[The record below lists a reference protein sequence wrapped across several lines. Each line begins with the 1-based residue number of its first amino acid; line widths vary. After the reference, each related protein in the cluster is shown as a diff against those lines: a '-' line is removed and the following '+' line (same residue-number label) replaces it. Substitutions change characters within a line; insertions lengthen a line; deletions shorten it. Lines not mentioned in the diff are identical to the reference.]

1 MLPEV
6 SRKRDGLPECGA
18 VVVRQ
23 GVSDEHPGA
32 EARRVAEIEVN
43 GPRSVFFCARMC
55 SGGGAPSPRN
65 TFFASW
71 RRAHLP
77 FGTLFLRPGGRPVPS
92 APLNSPSRPYPAPLN
107 TLAPPPGSTAEPPA
121 PPCPA
126 PLNALVPPRLHRRT
140 PCPSPSR
147 AAEHAGP
154 APACAAEPPPVP
166 PPSRT
171 GLRRR
176 IRRLAPVPPRL
187 HRRTPCPSPS
197 RAAEHAG
204 PLPVGAPETSPEG
217 PQHAPESP
225 FRGHL
230 SKSRPRSWVFRGI
243 FRTFGCKKCLLQPIT

>member
-1 MLPEV
+1 
-6 SRKRDGLPECGA
+6 
-18 VVVRQ
+18 
-23 GVSDEHPGA
+23 
-32 EARRVAEIEVN
+32 
-43 GPRSVFFCARMC
+43 MC

-65 TFFASW
+65 TFLRPGGGRIFPSEHFFCDPAARPSALHPAAAFG
-71 RRAHLP
+71 RGRGGGRLAMPPLP
-77 FGTLFLRPGGRPVPS
+77 PGGRPVPS
-92 APLNSPSRPYPAPLN
+92 APLNSPSRPYPAPLNTLAPPPPAPQNPRLFRPRPAPGPTAEHAGPAPAPPQNPLHRPRPAPLN

-140 PCPSPSR
+140 PS
-147 AAEHAGP
+147 
-154 APACAAEPPPVP
+154 
-166 PPSRT
+166 
-171 GLRRR
+171 
-176 IRRLAPVPPRL
+176 
-187 HRRTPCPSPS
+187 PSPS

-243 FRTFGCKKCLLQPIT
+243 FRTFGCKWMQKMSFAANNIIRIS

>member
-1 MLPEV
+1 
-6 SRKRDGLPECGA
+6 
-18 VVVRQ
+18 
-23 GVSDEHPGA
+23 
-32 EARRVAEIEVN
+32 
-43 GPRSVFFCARMC
+43 MC

-107 TLAPPPGSTAEPPA
+107 TLAPPPPAPQNPRLFRPRPAPGPTAERAGPAPAPPQNPLHRPRPAPLNTLAPPPGSTAEPPA

-126 PLNALVPPRLHRRT
+126 PLNAL
-140 PCPSPSR
+140 
-147 AAEHAGP
+147 
-154 APACAAEPPPVP
+154 
-166 PPSRT
+166 
-171 GLRRR
+171 
-176 IRRLAPVPPRL
+176 VPPRL

-243 FRTFGCKKCLLQPIT
+243 FRTFGCKWMQKMSFAANNIIWIS

>member
-1 MLPEV
+1 
-6 SRKRDGLPECGA
+6 
-18 VVVRQ
+18 
-23 GVSDEHPGA
+23 
-32 EARRVAEIEVN
+32 
-43 GPRSVFFCARMC
+43 MC

-107 TLAPPPGSTAEPPA
+107 TLAPPPPAPQNPRLFRPRPAPGPTAE
-121 PPCPA
+121 
-126 PLNALVPPRLHRRT
+126 R
-140 PCPSPSR
+140 
-147 AAEHAGP
+147 AGP
-154 APACAAEPPPVP
+154 APAPPQNPLHRP
-166 PPSRT
+166 RPAPLNT
-171 GLRRR
+171 
-176 IRRLAPVPPRL
+176 LAPPRL
-187 HRRTPCPSPS
+187 RRRTPCPSPS

-204 PLPVGAPETSPEG
+204 PLPVGAPETYPEG

-243 FRTFGCKKCLLQPIT
+243 FRTFGCKWMQKMSFAANNIIRIS

>member
-1 MLPEV
+1 
-6 SRKRDGLPECGA
+6 
-18 VVVRQ
+18 
-23 GVSDEHPGA
+23 
-32 EARRVAEIEVN
+32 
-43 GPRSVFFCARMC
+43 MC

-92 APLNSPSRPYPAPLN
+92 APLNSPSRPCPAPLN
-107 TLAPPPGSTAEPPA
+107 ALAPPPGSTAEPPA

-126 PLNALVPPRLHRRT
+126 PLNAL
-140 PCPSPSR
+140 
-147 AAEHAGP
+147 A
-154 APACAAEPPPVP
+154 
-166 PPSRT
+166 
-171 GLRRR
+171 
-176 IRRLAPVPPRL
+176 PPRL

-243 FRTFGCKKCLLQPIT
+243 FRTFGCKWMQKMSFAANNIIRIS

>member
-32 EARRVAEIEVN
+32 EARSVAEIEVN
-43 GPRSVFFCARMC
+43 GPRSVFFVPVCVRA
-55 SGGGAPSPRN
+55 A
-65 TFFASW
+65 
-71 RRAHLP
+71 AHLP
-77 FGTLFLRPGGRPVPS
+77 LGTLFLRPGGGRIFPSEHFFCDPAAVPS

-107 TLAPPPGSTAEPPA
+107 TLAPPPPAPQNPRLFCPRPAPGPTAERA
-121 PPCPA
+121 GSA
-126 PLNALVPPRLHRRT
+126 SGLHRRT
-140 PCPSPSR
+140 TCT
-147 AAEHAGP
+147 A
-154 APACAAEPPPVP
+154 
-166 PPSRT
+166 
-171 GLRRR
+171 
-176 IRRLAPVPPRL
+176 
-187 HRRTPCPSPS
+187 PS

-243 FRTFGCKKCLLQPIT
+243 FRTFGCKWMQKMSFAANNIIRIS

>member
-1 MLPEV
+1 
-6 SRKRDGLPECGA
+6 
-18 VVVRQ
+18 
-23 GVSDEHPGA
+23 
-32 EARRVAEIEVN
+32 
-43 GPRSVFFCARMC
+43 MC

-107 TLAPPPGSTAEPPA
+107 TLAPPPPAPQNPRLFRPRPAPGPTAERAGPAPAPPQNPLHRPRPAPLNTLAPPPGSTAEPPA

-140 PCPSPSR
+140 PS
-147 AAEHAGP
+147 
-154 APACAAEPPPVP
+154 
-166 PPSRT
+166 
-171 GLRRR
+171 
-176 IRRLAPVPPRL
+176 
-187 HRRTPCPSPS
+187 PSPS

-217 PQHAPESP
+217 PHHAPESP

-243 FRTFGCKKCLLQPIT
+243 FRTFECKKCLLQPIT

>member
-1 MLPEV
+1 
-6 SRKRDGLPECGA
+6 
-18 VVVRQ
+18 
-23 GVSDEHPGA
+23 
-32 EARRVAEIEVN
+32 
-43 GPRSVFFCARMC
+43 MC

-107 TLAPPPGSTAEPPA
+107 TLAPPPPA
-121 PPCPA
+121 PQNPRLFRPPPVPHRA
-126 PLNALVPPRLHRRT
+126 PPLNAL
-140 PCPSPSR
+140 
-147 AAEHAGP
+147 
-154 APACAAEPPPVP
+154 
-166 PPSRT
+166 
-171 GLRRR
+171 
-176 IRRLAPVPPRL
+176 VPPRL

-243 FRTFGCKKCLLQPIT
+243 FRTFGCKWMQKMSFAANNIIRIS

>member
-1 MLPEV
+1 
-6 SRKRDGLPECGA
+6 
-18 VVVRQ
+18 
-23 GVSDEHPGA
+23 
-32 EARRVAEIEVN
+32 
-43 GPRSVFFCARMC
+43 MC

-92 APLNSPSRPYPAPLN
+92 APLNSPSCPYPAPLN

-126 PLNALVPPRLHRRT
+126 PLNAL
-140 PCPSPSR
+140 
-147 AAEHAGP
+147 
-154 APACAAEPPPVP
+154 
-166 PPSRT
+166 
-171 GLRRR
+171 
-176 IRRLAPVPPRL
+176 VPPRL

-243 FRTFGCKKCLLQPIT
+243 FRTFGCKWMQKMSFAANNIIRIS

>member
-1 MLPEV
+1 
-6 SRKRDGLPECGA
+6 
-18 VVVRQ
+18 
-23 GVSDEHPGA
+23 
-32 EARRVAEIEVN
+32 
-43 GPRSVFFCARMC
+43 MC

-107 TLAPPPGSTAEPPA
+107 TLAPPPPAPQNPRLFRPRPAPGPTAERAGPAPAPPQNPVHRPRPAPLNTLAPPPGSTAEPPA

-126 PLNALVPPRLHRRT
+126 PLNAL
-140 PCPSPSR
+140 
-147 AAEHAGP
+147 
-154 APACAAEPPPVP
+154 
-166 PPSRT
+166 
-171 GLRRR
+171 
-176 IRRLAPVPPRL
+176 VPPRL

-243 FRTFGCKKCLLQPIT
+243 FRTFGCKWMQKMSFAANNIIWIS

>member
-1 MLPEV
+1 
-6 SRKRDGLPECGA
+6 
-18 VVVRQ
+18 
-23 GVSDEHPGA
+23 
-32 EARRVAEIEVN
+32 
-43 GPRSVFFCARMC
+43 MC

-107 TLAPPPGSTAEPPA
+107 TLAPPPPAPQNPRLFRPRPAPGPTAERAGPAPAPPQNPLHRPRSAPLNTLAPPPGSTAEPPA

-126 PLNALVPPRLHRRT
+126 PLNAL
-140 PCPSPSR
+140 
-147 AAEHAGP
+147 
-154 APACAAEPPPVP
+154 
-166 PPSRT
+166 
-171 GLRRR
+171 
-176 IRRLAPVPPRL
+176 VPPRL

-243 FRTFGCKKCLLQPIT
+243 FRTFECKKCLLQPIT

>member
-1 MLPEV
+1 
-6 SRKRDGLPECGA
+6 
-18 VVVRQ
+18 
-23 GVSDEHPGA
+23 
-32 EARRVAEIEVN
+32 
-43 GPRSVFFCARMC
+43 MC

-71 RRAHLP
+71 RRAYLP
-77 FGTLFLRPGGRPVPS
+77 FVTLFLRPGGRPVPS
-92 APLNSPSRPYPAPLN
+92 APLNSPSRPYPAPLNTLAPPPPAPQNPRLFRPRPAPGPTAERAGPAPAPPQNPLHRPRPAPLN

-140 PCPSPSR
+140 PS
-147 AAEHAGP
+147 
-154 APACAAEPPPVP
+154 
-166 PPSRT
+166 
-171 GLRRR
+171 
-176 IRRLAPVPPRL
+176 
-187 HRRTPCPSPS
+187 PSPS

-243 FRTFGCKKCLLQPIT
+243 LRTFGCKWMQKMSFAANNIIRIS

>member
-43 GPRSVFFCARMC
+43 GPRSVFFVPVCVRA
-55 SGGGAPSPRN
+55 A
-65 TFFASW
+65 
-71 RRAHLP
+71 AHLP

-107 TLAPPPGSTAEPPA
+107 
-121 PPCPA
+121 
-126 PLNALVPPRLHRRT
+126 AL
-140 PCPSPSR
+140 
-147 AAEHAGP
+147 
-154 APACAAEPPPVP
+154 
-166 PPSRT
+166 
-171 GLRRR
+171 
-176 IRRLAPVPPRL
+176 VPPRL

-243 FRTFGCKKCLLQPIT
+243 FRTFECKKCLLQPIT

>member
-1 MLPEV
+1 
-6 SRKRDGLPECGA
+6 
-18 VVVRQ
+18 
-23 GVSDEHPGA
+23 
-32 EARRVAEIEVN
+32 
-43 GPRSVFFCARMC
+43 MC

-77 FGTLFLRPGGRPVPS
+77 FGTLFLRPGGAAVGFAPRSGLWEGAGRRSTGHAPPLPPGGRPVPS
-92 APLNSPSRPYPAPLN
+92 APLNSPSRPYPAPLNTLAPPPPAPQNPRLFRPRPAPGPTAERAGPAPAPPQNPLHRPRPAPLN

-154 APACAAEPPPVP
+154 
-166 PPSRT
+166 
-171 GLRRR
+171 
-176 IRRLAPVPPRL
+176 
-187 HRRTPCPSPS
+187 
-197 RAAEHAG
+197 
-204 PLPVGAPETSPEG
+204 LPVGAPETSPEG
-217 PQHAPESP
+217 PQYAPESP

-243 FRTFGCKKCLLQPIT
+243 FRTFGCKWMQKMSFAANNIIRIS

>member
-1 MLPEV
+1 
-6 SRKRDGLPECGA
+6 
-18 VVVRQ
+18 
-23 GVSDEHPGA
+23 
-32 EARRVAEIEVN
+32 
-43 GPRSVFFCARMC
+43 MC

-107 TLAPPPGSTAEPPA
+107 TLAPPPPAPQNPRLFRPRPAPGPTAERAGPAPAPPQNPLHRPRPAPLNTLAPPPGSTAEPPA

-126 PLNALVPPRLHRRT
+126 PLN
-140 PCPSPSR
+140 
-147 AAEHAGP
+147 
-154 APACAAEPPPVP
+154 
-166 PPSRT
+166 
-171 GLRRR
+171 
-176 IRRLAPVPPRL
+176 APVPPRL

-243 FRTFGCKKCLLQPIT
+243 FRTFECKKCLLQPIT

>member
-1 MLPEV
+1 
-6 SRKRDGLPECGA
+6 
-18 VVVRQ
+18 
-23 GVSDEHPGA
+23 
-32 EARRVAEIEVN
+32 
-43 GPRSVFFCARMC
+43 MC

-107 TLAPPPGSTAEPPA
+107 TLAPPPPAPQNPRLFRPRPAPGPTAERAGPAPAPPQNPLHRPRPAPLNTLAPPPGSTAEPPA

-140 PCPSPSR
+140 PS
-147 AAEHAGP
+147 
-154 APACAAEPPPVP
+154 
-166 PPSRT
+166 
-171 GLRRR
+171 
-176 IRRLAPVPPRL
+176 
-187 HRRTPCPSPS
+187 PSPS

-243 FRTFGCKKCLLQPIT
+243 FRTFGCKWMQKMSFAANNIIRIS

>member
-1 MLPEV
+1 
-6 SRKRDGLPECGA
+6 
-18 VVVRQ
+18 
-23 GVSDEHPGA
+23 
-32 EARRVAEIEVN
+32 
-43 GPRSVFFCARMC
+43 MC

-107 TLAPPPGSTAEPPA
+107 TLARPRLRRRTPA
-121 PPCPA
+121 CSAPVPHRAP
-126 PLNALVPPRLHRRT
+126 PLNALAPPRLHRRT
-140 PCPSPSR
+140 PS
-147 AAEHAGP
+147 
-154 APACAAEPPPVP
+154 
-166 PPSRT
+166 
-171 GLRRR
+171 
-176 IRRLAPVPPRL
+176 
-187 HRRTPCPSPS
+187 PSPS

-243 FRTFGCKKCLLQPIT
+243 FRTFGCKWMQKMSFAANNIIRIS

>member
-1 MLPEV
+1 
-6 SRKRDGLPECGA
+6 
-18 VVVRQ
+18 
-23 GVSDEHPGA
+23 
-32 EARRVAEIEVN
+32 
-43 GPRSVFFCARMC
+43 MC

-154 APACAAEPPPVP
+154 
-166 PPSRT
+166 
-171 GLRRR
+171 
-176 IRRLAPVPPRL
+176 
-187 HRRTPCPSPS
+187 
-197 RAAEHAG
+197 
-204 PLPVGAPETSPEG
+204 LPVGAPETSPEG

-243 FRTFGCKKCLLQPIT
+243 FRTFGCKWMQKMSFAANNIIRIS

>member
-1 MLPEV
+1 
-6 SRKRDGLPECGA
+6 
-18 VVVRQ
+18 
-23 GVSDEHPGA
+23 
-32 EARRVAEIEVN
+32 
-43 GPRSVFFCARMC
+43 MC

-107 TLAPPPGSTAEPPA
+107 TLAPPPPAPQNPRLFRPPVPPLSRAAEHAGPPPPAPQNPRLFRPRPAPGPTAERAGPAPAPPQNPLHRPRPAPLNTLAPPPGFTAEPPA

-126 PLNALVPPRLHRRT
+126 PLNAL
-140 PCPSPSR
+140 
-147 AAEHAGP
+147 
-154 APACAAEPPPVP
+154 
-166 PPSRT
+166 
-171 GLRRR
+171 
-176 IRRLAPVPPRL
+176 VPPRL

-243 FRTFGCKKCLLQPIT
+243 FRTFGCKWMQKMSFAANNIIRIS

>member
-1 MLPEV
+1 
-6 SRKRDGLPECGA
+6 
-18 VVVRQ
+18 
-23 GVSDEHPGA
+23 
-32 EARRVAEIEVN
+32 
-43 GPRSVFFCARMC
+43 MC

-107 TLAPPPGSTAEPPA
+107 TLAPPPPAPQNPRLFRPRPAPGPTAERAGPAPAPPQNPLHRPRPAPLNTLAPPPGSTAEPPA

-126 PLNALVPPRLHRRT
+126 PLNAL
-140 PCPSPSR
+140 
-147 AAEHAGP
+147 
-154 APACAAEPPPVP
+154 
-166 PPSRT
+166 
-171 GLRRR
+171 
-176 IRRLAPVPPRL
+176 VPPRL

-243 FRTFGCKKCLLQPIT
+243 FRTFECKKCLLQPIT

>member
-1 MLPEV
+1 
-6 SRKRDGLPECGA
+6 
-18 VVVRQ
+18 
-23 GVSDEHPGA
+23 
-32 EARRVAEIEVN
+32 
-43 GPRSVFFCARMC
+43 MC

-65 TFFASW
+65 TFLRPGGGRIFPSEHFFCDPAARPSALHPAAAFG
-71 RRAHLP
+71 RGRGGGRLAMPPLP
-77 FGTLFLRPGGRPVPS
+77 PGGRPVPS

-147 AAEHAGP
+147 
-154 APACAAEPPPVP
+154 V
-166 PPSRT
+166 
-171 GLRRR
+171 
-176 IRRLAPVPPRL
+176 
-187 HRRTPCPSPS
+187 
-197 RAAEHAG
+197 AEHAG

-243 FRTFGCKKCLLQPIT
+243 FRTFECKKCLLQPIT

>member
-43 GPRSVFFCARMC
+43 GPRSVFFVPVCVRA
-55 SGGGAPSPRN
+55 A
-65 TFFASW
+65 
-71 RRAHLP
+71 AHLP
-77 FGTLFLRPGGRPVPS
+77 LGTLFLRPGGGRIFPSEHFFATRRRGRRLCTPQRPLGGGGAAVDW
-92 APLNSPSRPYPAPLN
+92 
-107 TLAPPPGSTAEPPA
+107 
-121 PPCPA
+121 PCP
-126 PLNALVPPRLHRRT
+126 
-140 PCPSPSR
+140 
-147 AAEHAGP
+147 
-154 APACAAEPPPVP
+154 P
-166 PPSRT
+166 PPSRRPARPVCT
-171 GLRRR
+171 SEL
-176 IRRLAPVPPRL
+176 PVPPL
-187 HRRTPCPSPS
+187 S

-243 FRTFGCKKCLLQPIT
+243 FRTFECKKCLLQPIT